1 MSNNQNK
8 RMIPSSPKT
17 KNLLLIMLLATV
29 TLLASCSQPGSS
41 IEDGDSWEAVQE
53 RGNGTLVA
61 LYVPAEGFAYTGS
74 DGRLTGV
81 TVELMRDFG
90 RFVSDTYQVD
100 LDIQFVEETD
110 WGVFYR
116 KMVDAEDGTIGF
128 GNVTIT
134 EARKQE
140 LVFSPPYM
148 TNIASLIT
156 HADAPRLER
165 LQDLGETLAGRSAL
179 AFEGTLH
186 EQRLRALTE
195 AWYPEANIEMAGT
208 NDEILERVSAED
220 HYFAYIDLYNYWRAS
235 DRGMPLQ
242 RHEVA
247 DEAAEEFGYLMPLNT
262 SWDAVIT
269 EYFER
274 NGGLIHSSRYRNIM
288 ETHLGEDLATV
299 LLKAGQE

>member
-1 MSNNQNK
+1 MRALQNK
-8 RMIPSSPKT
+8 RMIPLSPKT
-17 KNLLLIMLLATV
+17 KNLLLIILLATV
-29 TLLASCSQPGSS
+29 TLLTSCSQPGSS
-41 IEDGDSWEAVQE
+41 IESGDSWETVQE

-90 RFVSDTYQVD
+90 RFVSDNYGAD
-100 LDIQFVEETD
+100 LDIRFVEETD
-110 WGVFYR
+110 WSVFYR
-116 KMVDAEDGTIGF
+116 NMVDAPDGVIGF

-156 HADAPRLER
+156 HPDAPALEAPEK
-165 LQDLGETLAGRSAL
+165 LGETLAGRTAL

-186 EQRLRALTE
+186 EERLRALTE
-195 AWYPEANIEMAGT
+195 EFYPEAGIEMAHT
-208 NDEILERVSAED
+208 NDEILERVGAED
-220 HYFAYIDLYNYWRAS
+220 RYFAYIDLYNYWRAA

-242 RHEVA
+242 RHESA
-247 DEAAEEFGYLMPLNT
+247 DEAAEEFGYLMPLHT
-262 SWDAVIT
+262 SWDGVIT
-269 EYFER
+269 QYFES
-274 NGGLIHSSRYRNIM
+274 NGGLIHSARYREIM
-288 ETHLGEDLATV
+288 ETHLGEDLAAV